1 MAIKVQQVTVIDD
14 SKNITNV
21 QNVSAVNATF
31 SGTDAIKLPSGTSS
45 QRPSGSESQFR
56 YNNETKSIEYFDGTE
71 WKTPGSAAGR
81 IYFAG
86 SL

>member
-1 MAIKVQQVTVIDD
+1 MAIKIQTTTVIDNNR
-14 SKNITNV
+14 NITNV
-21 QNVSAVNATF
+21 RNVSAANATF
-31 SGTDAIKLPSGTSS
+31 TGTDAIQLPSGTSV
-45 QRPSGSESQFR
+45 QRPNGTESLFR
-56 YNNETKSIEYFDGTE
+56 YNNETKNLEYFDGTD